1 MTAVRGSPR
10 EKEMLGIMERACRG
24 TFSAYVRQS
33 AVLLPLVATIAL
45 VGCASNEEADRAAR
59 SGQPASELRL
69 IVGQEEVAL
78 PLEMMDI
85 FLVEEYAYPETFEMR
100 GPGILLVG
108 QFPLDVH
115 VGYEANLEVLRGRDI
130 ALQPSGGGS
139 FEPKAS
145 VLKLPGRARMAVLG
159 GRFVVE
165 QSTGPREGVKGDG
178 TLSGRISIQ
187 VQGESGLTTLEGDFS
202 VPATTWG

>member
-1 MTAVRGSPR
+1 M
-10 EKEMLGIMERACRG
+10 
-24 TFSAYVRQS
+24 
-33 AVLLPLVATIAL
+33 AL
-45 VGCASNEEADRAAR
+45 VGCAGDEEADRAERLAQR
-59 SGQPASELRL
+59 TPALRL
-69 IVGQEEVAL
+69 MVGQEEVTL

-85 FLVEEYAYPETFEMR
+85 FLVEEYSYPETFEMR
-100 GPGILLVG
+100 GPGVLLVG
-108 QFPLDVH
+108 EFPLDVH

-145 VLKLPGRARMAVLG
+145 ILKLPGGARLAVLG
-159 GRFVVE
+159 GRFMVD

-187 VQGESGLTTLEGDFS
+187 VQDASGLMTLEGDFS

>member
-1 MTAVRGSPR
+1 
-10 EKEMLGIMERACRG
+10 MLRIMERACRR
-24 TFSAYVRQS
+24 TFGALARRS
-33 AVLLPLVATIAL
+33 AVLLPLLATIAL
-45 VGCASNEEADRAAR
+45 AGCSSNEEADRAQP
-59 SGQPASELRL
+59 SGRPASELRL
-69 IVGQEEVAL
+69 IVAQEEVTL

-85 FLVEEYAYPETFEMR
+85 FLAEDYAYPETFEMR

-145 VLKLPGRARMAVLG
+145 SLKLPGGARLAVLG
-159 GRFVVE
+159 GRFVVDE
-165 QSTGPREGVKGDG
+165 STGPREGVKGDG
-178 TLSGRISIQ
+178 ILSGRISIQ
-187 VQGESGLTTLEGDFS
+187 VQDASGPTTLEGDFS